1 MPVPTRTK
9 PGPGSEPRLDF
20 RLPLWPWRC
29 RCCLGSPPAATAN
42 HPPRSR
48 SLTPPTPSPAERA
61 VDETLA
67 NLRLSR
73 ADVAQLV
80 GGIGIANV
88 MVIGAL
94 ERRTLIGVRR
104 ALGAIAGLSP
114 AARAARLAPAGS
126 LRPT

>member
-1 MPVPTRTK
+1 
-9 PGPGSEPRLDF
+9 
-20 RLPLWPWRC
+20 
-29 RCCLGSPPAATAN
+29 LGSPPAATAN

-61 VDETLA
+61 VDETLAETLA

-114 AARAARLAPAGS
+114 AARAARLAPADS